1 MDWVNIC
8 DMNGDLNSINTLYNI
23 SSYPTTILIAPDGKI
38 IHRGSTDKI
47 QELDEKLKR
56 AFM

>member
-1 MDWVNIC
+1 MIWEK
-8 DMNGDLNSINTLYNI
+8 NSVNTLFMI

-56 AFM
+56 AFT